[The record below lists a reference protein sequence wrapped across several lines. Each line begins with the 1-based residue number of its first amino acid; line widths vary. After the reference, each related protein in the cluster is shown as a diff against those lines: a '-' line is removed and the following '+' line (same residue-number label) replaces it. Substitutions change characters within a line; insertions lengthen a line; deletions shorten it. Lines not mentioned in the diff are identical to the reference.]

1 MIASIRKGVYP
12 TMVTPFTQDN
22 QIDYEAAAQIIEYYA
37 ECGCDGI
44 FALCLSSEIF
54 HLTDKESTKLLR
66 FISKANKGRMSLVA
80 SGHTACDIDAQIR
93 QLGNMAECGAQET
106 VLILNRLAKNTQNE
120 DVVRRNAE
128 KIFEALPDVRFGV
141 YECPYPYKRLASNDL
156 IKWFADT
163 GRVRFFK
170 DTCCDLPLIQQRID
184 VMKGTGMM
192 LFNAN
197 SSTLLPSLQ
206 AGAAGFSGVMGNFHA
221 DLYVMLH
228 KLHAAGDHRA
238 ESLQAFLS
246 LASLMETRLYPVNA
260 KYHFQLMNVNM
271 TLATRCVDVLDWKS
285 VYEDEIKYLYQMEEA
300 YRKEYGLKR
309 YTAR

>member
-22 QIDYEAAAQIIEYYA
+22 QIDYDAAAQIVEYYA
-37 ECGCDGI
+37 EFGCDGI

-54 HLTDKESTKLLR
+54 QLTDKESQNLLR
-66 FISKANKGRMSLVA
+66 FIVKANKGRMSLVA
-80 SGHTACDIDAQIR
+80 SGHTACDINAQIH
-93 QLGNMAECGAQET
+93 QLGNIYECGAQET
-106 VLILNRLAKNTQNE
+106 VLILNRLAMNTQDE

-141 YECPYPYKRLASNDL
+141 YECPYPYKRLASIDL

-184 VMKGTGMM
+184 VMNGTEMM

-206 AGAAGFSGVMGNFHA
+206 AGAAGFCGVMGNFHA

-228 KLHAAGDHRA
+228 KLHATGDHRA
-238 ESLQAFLS
+238 ELLQAFLS
-246 LASLMETRLYPVNA
+246 MASLMETRLYPVNA
-260 KYHFQLMNVNM
+260 KYHLALMNVNM
-271 TLATRCVDVLDWKS
+271 TLATRCVDQLGWKS
-285 VYEDEIKYLYQMEEA
+285 VYEDEIKYLYQMEELC
-300 YRKEYGLKR
+300 RKELGMKLCAVR
-309 YTAR
+309 

>member
-1 MIASIRKGVYP
+1 
-12 TMVTPFTQDN
+12 MVTPFTRDN
-22 QIDYEAAAQIIEYYA
+22 QIDYDAAAQIVEYYA
-37 ECGCDGI
+37 ACGCDGI

-54 HLTDKESTKLLR
+54 QLTDKESTSLLR
-66 FISKANKGRMSLVA
+66 FIVKANKRRMSLVA
-80 SGHTACDIDAQIR
+80 SGHTACDINAQIR
-93 QLGNMAECGAQET
+93 QLENMAECGAQET
-106 VLILNRLAKNTQNE
+106 VLILNRLAMDTQSE

-128 KIFEALPDVRFGV
+128 KIFKALPDVRFGV

-163 GRVRFFK
+163 GRVGFFK
-170 DTCCDLPLIQQRID
+170 DTCCDLSLIRQRID
-184 VMKGTGMM
+184 VMKGTEMM

-228 KLHAAGDHRA
+228 KLHAADDHRA
-238 ESLQAFLS
+238 KTLQAFLS

-260 KYHFQLMNVNM
+260 KYHFTLTGIDM
-271 TLATRCVDVLDWKS
+271 TLATRCVDLLGWKS
-285 VYEDEIKYLYQMEEA
+285 VYEDEIRYLYQMEEIC
-300 YRKEYGLKR
+300 RKELGIKPCTDR
-309 YTAR
+309 IFAG